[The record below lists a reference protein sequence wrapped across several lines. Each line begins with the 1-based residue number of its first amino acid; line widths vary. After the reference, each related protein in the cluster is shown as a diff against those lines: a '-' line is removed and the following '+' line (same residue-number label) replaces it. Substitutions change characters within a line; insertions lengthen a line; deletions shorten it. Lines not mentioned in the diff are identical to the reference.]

1 MTIEVCLE
9 LGVWLLVIFNLHLH
23 NFSAKLL
30 APMDNAKSTQTTN
43 DPIIDALFGAGAHFG
58 YRRSKRHPTAAPFIF
73 GVKSGVEIFDLEKT
87 KSSLEK
93 AEEFVKNLSKSGKV
107 LLFVGGKN
115 EAREAVKSGAAKLAM
130 PVVFGRW
137 IGGTLTNFANIRA
150 RIDKMLDLISKRE
163 KGELIKYTKK
173 ERLLIDREVL
183 KLQEM
188 FGGLVPL
195 RGMPGAMFVIDPGKE
210 AIAVTEAKKEG
221 VPVIALA
228 SSDCDLSKVDYVI
241 PGNDASRA
249 SIAYFVERIVSAYE
263 SGKTVIA
270 G

>member
-1 MTIEVCLE
+1 MTDKV
-9 LGVWLLVIFNLHLH
+9 
-23 NFSAKLL
+23 
-30 APMDNAKSTQTTN
+30 QTTN
-43 DPIIDALFGAGAHFG
+43 DPVIDALFSAGAHFG
-58 YRRSKRHPTAAPFIF
+58 YRRSKRHPTVAPFIF

-93 AEEFVKNLSKSGKV
+93 AEEFVRNLSKAGKV

-115 EAREAVKSGAAKLAM
+115 EAREAVKSGAARLAL
-130 PVVFGRW
+130 PVVSGRW

-150 RIDKMLDLISKRE
+150 RIDKMLDLIQKRE

-188 FGGLVPL
+188 FGGLVSL
-195 RGMPGAMFVIDPGKE
+195 KGMPGAMFVIDPGKE
-210 AIAVTEAKKEG
+210 ALAVTEAKKEG

-228 SSDCDLSKVDYVI
+228 SSDCDLSKVDYMI
-241 PGNDASRA
+241 PGNDASRQ
-249 SIAYFVERIVSAYE
+249 SIAFFVERIVAAYQ
-263 SGKTVIA
+263 SGKTIPPPA
-270 G
+270 SS